1 MRSVLEKRARPD
13 GRSAIEVGDKIG
25 GKIEKVTD
33 KLVHLLQLTGA
44 EYFDGGIDVTHV
56 SGVVVRTK
64 AK

>member
-1 MRSVLEKRARPD
+1 MRSVLEKHVGQTVDLRLK
-13 GRSAIEVGDKIG
+13 SGDKIS